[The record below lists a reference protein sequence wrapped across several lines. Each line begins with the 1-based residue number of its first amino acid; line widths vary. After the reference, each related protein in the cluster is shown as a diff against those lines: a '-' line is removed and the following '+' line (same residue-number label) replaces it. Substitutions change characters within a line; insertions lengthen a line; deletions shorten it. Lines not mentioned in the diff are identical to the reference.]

1 MESRLRK
8 RRPWIGW
15 RVISALLLAC
25 ILIVSATTGY
35 AFLKLQHTADGF
47 ITPLKGQK
55 KLPLEVMQPVN
66 VLLIGVDERKN
77 DPGRADAIML
87 LSFNPKT
94 PKATSLSIPRDMQV
108 TLSDGTKTKINHT
121 YAYGGVEETIETV
134 EKTFDVKIPYYA
146 KINMEGLIELVDA
159 VGGVTVD
166 NPSAFSWNDRRLQKD
181 YAEGKIKLTGLEA
194 SGYARMRKQDPLGD
208 MGRQIRQRQ
217 VLEAVGMKLAG
228 PDILT
233 NLEDVS
239 RVLKNNF
246 STNVTFSEAA
256 QLAQENQAGFER
268 LKPLKLEG
276 EGYIASDGVW
286 YFFASDHSMKVTK
299 QAITEVTDRQSK

>member
-1 MESRLRK
+1 MRSRLRK
-8 RRPWIGW
+8 KQPRIGW
-15 RVISALLLAC
+15 RIASAVLLLFV
-25 ILIVSATTGY
+25 LTVSATTGF
-35 AFLKLQHTADGF
+35 AFLKFQQTADSF
-47 ITPLKGQK
+47 ITPLKGAK

-94 PKATSLSIPRDMQV
+94 KQATSLSIPRDMQV
-108 TLSDGTKTKINHT
+108 TLPDGKKTKINHT

-134 EKTFDVKIPYYA
+134 EQTFETKVPYYA
-146 KINMEGLIELVDA
+146 KINMDGLIELVDA

-181 YAEGKIKLTGLEA
+181 YAKGKIKLTGLEA

-233 NLEDVS
+233 NLEEIS

-256 QLAQENQAGFER
+256 QLAQENQTGFER
-268 LKPLKLEG
+268 LKPLKLDG

-286 YFFASDHSMKVTK
+286 YFFASDQSMKEAK
-299 QAITEVTDRQSK
+299 QAIDKLTKS

>member
-1 MESRLRK
+1 MRSRLRK
-8 RRPWIGW
+8 KQRPIGW
-15 RVISALLLAC
+15 RIVSAVLLLFVLT
-25 ILIVSATTGY
+25 ISATTGY
-35 AFLKLQHTADGF
+35 AFLKFQQTADAF
-47 ITPLKGQK
+47 ITPLKGEK

-94 PKATSLSIPRDMQV
+94 KQATSLSIPRDMQV
-108 TLSDGTKTKINHT
+108 TLKNGEKTKINHT

-134 EKTFDVKIPYYA
+134 EQTFETKVPYYA
-146 KINMEGLIELVDA
+146 KINMDGLIELVDA

-166 NPSAFSWNDRRLQKD
+166 NPAAFSWNDRRLQKD
-181 YAEGKIKLTGLEA
+181 YAEGKIKLDGLEA

-217 VLEAVGMKLAG
+217 VLKAVGMKLAG
-228 PDILT
+228 PDVLT
-233 NLEDVS
+233 NLEEVS

-246 STNVTFSEAA
+246 STNITFSEAA
-256 QLAQENQAGFER
+256 QLAQENQTGFER
-268 LKPLKLEG
+268 LKPLKLDG

-286 YFFASDHSMKVTK
+286 YFFASDQSMQEARQEIDEVTK
-299 QAITEVTDRQSK
+299 S

>member
-1 MESRLRK
+1 MRSRLRK
-8 RRPWIGW
+8 KQPRIGW
-15 RVISALLLAC
+15 RIASAVLLLFV
-25 ILIVSATTGY
+25 LTVSATTGF
-35 AFLKLQHTADGF
+35 AFLKFQQTADSF
-47 ITPLKGQK
+47 ITPLKGTK

-94 PKATSLSIPRDMQV
+94 KQATSLSIPRDMQV
-108 TLSDGTKTKINHT
+108 TIANGEKTKINHT

-134 EKTFDVKIPYYA
+134 ERTFETKVPYYA
-146 KINMEGLIELVDA
+146 KINMDGLIELVDA

-181 YAEGKIKLTGLEA
+181 YAEGKIKLDGLEA

-233 NLEDVS
+233 NLEEIS

-246 STNVTFSEAA
+246 STNITFSEAA
-256 QLAQENQAGFER
+256 QLAQENQTGFER
-268 LKPLKLEG
+268 LKPLKLDG
-276 EGYIASDGVW
+276 EGYIASDGIW
-286 YFFASDHSMKVTK
+286 YFFASDQSMQEAKQVIDKLTK
-299 QAITEVTDRQSK
+299 S

>member
-1 MESRLRK
+1 MRSRLRK
-8 RRPWIGW
+8 KQPHIGW
-15 RVISALLLAC
+15 RIASAVLLLFV
-25 ILIVSATTGY
+25 LTVSATTGF
-35 AFLKLQHTADGF
+35 AFLKFQQTADSF
-47 ITPLKGQK
+47 ITPLKGAK

-94 PKATSLSIPRDMQV
+94 KQATSLSIPRDMQV
-108 TLSDGTKTKINHT
+108 ILTNGEKTKINHT

-134 EKTFDVKIPYYA
+134 ERTFETKVPYYA
-146 KINMEGLIELVDA
+146 KINMDGLIELVDA

-181 YAEGKIKLTGLEA
+181 YAEGKIKLDGLEA

-217 VLEAVGMKLAG
+217 VLEAVGIKLGG
-228 PDILT
+228 PDVLT
-233 NLEDVS
+233 NLEEIS
-239 RVLKNNF
+239 QVLKNNF
-246 STNVTFSEAA
+246 STNITFSEAA
-256 QLAQENQAGFER
+256 QLAQENQTGFER
-268 LKPLKLEG
+268 LKPLKLDG

-286 YFFASDHSMKVTK
+286 YFFASDQSMQEAKQTIDKLTK
-299 QAITEVTDRQSK
+299 S

>member
-1 MESRLRK
+1 MKSRRRK
-8 RRPWIGW
+8 RKPRIGW
-15 RVISALLLAC
+15 RIASVLLLLFVLT
-25 ILIVSATTGY
+25 ISATTGY
-35 AFLKLQHTADGF
+35 AFLQLKHTADGF

-94 PKATSLSIPRDMQV
+94 KQATSLSIPRDMQV
-108 TLSDGTKTKINHT
+108 TIENGEKTKINHT
-121 YAYGGVEETIETV
+121 YAYGGVEETIGTV
-134 EKTFDVKIPYYA
+134 EKTFDVSIPYYA
-146 KINMEGLIELVDA
+146 KINMDGLIELVDA

-166 NPSAFSWNDRRLQKD
+166 NPAAFSWNDRRLQKD
-181 YAEGKIKLTGLEA
+181 YAEGKIELNGLEA

-228 PDILT
+228 PNILT
-233 NLEDVS
+233 NLEKIS
-239 RVLKNNF
+239 GVLKNNF

-256 QLAQENQAGFER
+256 QLAQENQTGFEN
-268 LKPLKLEG
+268 LKPLKLDG

-286 YFFASDHSMKVTK
+286 YFFASEQSMEEAK
-299 QAITEVTDRQSK
+299 QAIDKLMKS

>member
-1 MESRLRK
+1 
-8 RRPWIGW
+8 
-15 RVISALLLAC
+15 
-25 ILIVSATTGY
+25 
-35 AFLKLQHTADGF
+35 
-47 ITPLKGQK
+47 
-55 KLPLEVMQPVN
+55 
-66 VLLIGVDERKN
+66 
-77 DPGRADAIML
+77 
-87 LSFNPKT
+87 
-94 PKATSLSIPRDMQV
+94 
-108 TLSDGTKTKINHT
+108 
-121 YAYGGVEETIETV
+121 
-134 EKTFDVKIPYYA
+134 
-146 KINMEGLIELVDA
+146 MEGLIELVDA

-233 NLEDVS
+233 NLEEVS

-246 STNVTFSEAA
+246 STNITFSEAA

>member
-1 MESRLRK
+1 MRSRLRK
-8 RRPWIGW
+8 KQPRIGW
-15 RVISALLLAC
+15 WIASAVLLLFV
-25 ILIVSATTGY
+25 LTVSATTGF
-35 AFLKLQHTADGF
+35 AFLKFQQTADSF
-47 ITPLKGQK
+47 ITPLKGAK

-94 PKATSLSIPRDMQV
+94 KQATSLSIPRDMQV
-108 TLSDGTKTKINHT
+108 TLPDGKKTKINHT

-134 EKTFDVKIPYYA
+134 EQTFETKVPYYA
-146 KINMEGLIELVDA
+146 KINMDGLIELVDA

-181 YAEGKIKLTGLEA
+181 YAKGKIKLTGLEA

-233 NLEDVS
+233 NLEEIS

-256 QLAQENQAGFER
+256 QLAQENQTGFER
-268 LKPLKLEG
+268 LKPLKLDG

-286 YFFASDHSMKVTK
+286 YFFASDQSMKEAK
-299 QAITEVTDRQSK
+299 QAIDKLTKS

>member
-1 MESRLRK
+1 MRSRLRK
-8 RRPWIGW
+8 KQPHIGW
-15 RVISALLLAC
+15 RIASAVLLLFVLT
-25 ILIVSATTGY
+25 ISATTGF
-35 AFLKLQHTADGF
+35 AFLKFQQTADSF
-47 ITPLKGQK
+47 ITPLKGAK

-94 PKATSLSIPRDMQV
+94 KQATSLSIPRDMQV
-108 TLSDGTKTKINHT
+108 ILTNGEKTKINHT

-134 EKTFDVKIPYYA
+134 ERTFETKVPYYA
-146 KINMEGLIELVDA
+146 KINMDGLIELVDA

-181 YAEGKIKLTGLEA
+181 YAEGKIKLDGLEA

-217 VLEAVGMKLAG
+217 VLEAVGIKLGG
-228 PDILT
+228 PDVLT
-233 NLEDVS
+233 NLEEIS
-239 RVLKNNF
+239 QVLKNNF
-246 STNVTFSEAA
+246 STNITFSEAA
-256 QLAQENQAGFER
+256 QLAQENQTGFER
-268 LKPLKLEG
+268 LKPLKLDG

-286 YFFASDHSMKVTK
+286 YFFASDQSMQEAKQTINKLTK
-299 QAITEVTDRQSK
+299 S

>member
-1 MESRLRK
+1 VKSRVRK
-8 RRPWIGW
+8 KRPWIGW
-15 RVISALLLAC
+15 RMISALLLAI
-25 ILIVSATTGY
+25 ILIASGTTGY
-35 AFLKLQHTADGF
+35 AFLRLQQTADDF
-47 ITPLKGQK
+47 ITPLKGKQ
-55 KLPLEVMQPVN
+55 KLPLESMRPVN

-94 PKATSLSIPRDMQV
+94 QKATSLSIPRDMQV
-108 TLSDGTKTKINHT
+108 TLADGTKTKINHT

-134 EKTFDVKIPYYA
+134 EETFDVKIPYYA

-181 YAEGKIKLTGLEA
+181 YAEGEIKLDGLEA

-233 NLEDVS
+233 NLEEVS

-246 STNVTFSEAA
+246 NTNITFSEAA
-256 QLAQENQAGFER
+256 QLTQENQSGFER

-286 YFFASDHSMKVTK
+286 YFFASDHSMQATK
-299 QAITEVTDRQSK
+299 QTIHEITDQQAK

>member
-1 MESRLRK
+1 MRSRLRK
-8 RRPWIGW
+8 KQPRIGW
-15 RVISALLLAC
+15 RIASAVLLLFV
-25 ILIVSATTGY
+25 LTVSATTGF
-35 AFLKLQHTADGF
+35 AFLKFQQTADSF
-47 ITPLKGQK
+47 ITPLKGAK

-87 LSFNPKT
+87 LSFNPETKQ
-94 PKATSLSIPRDMQV
+94 ATSLSIPRDMQV
-108 TLSDGTKTKINHT
+108 TIKNGEKTKINHT

-134 EKTFDVKIPYYA
+134 ERTFETKVPYYA
-146 KINMEGLIELVDA
+146 KINMDGLIELVDA

-181 YAEGKIKLTGLEA
+181 YAEGKIKLDGLEA

-233 NLEDVS
+233 NLEEVS

-246 STNVTFSEAA
+246 STNITFSEAA
-256 QLAQENQAGFER
+256 QLAQENQTGFER
-268 LKPLKLEG
+268 LKPLKLDG

-286 YFFASDHSMKVTK
+286 YFFASDQSMQEAK
-299 QAITEVTDRQSK
+299 QAIDKLTKS

>member
-1 MESRLRK
+1 MRSRLRK
-8 RRPWIGW
+8 KQPRIGW
-15 RVISALLLAC
+15 RIASAVLLLFV
-25 ILIVSATTGY
+25 LTVSATTGF
-35 AFLKLQHTADGF
+35 AFLKFQQTADSF
-47 ITPLKGQK
+47 ITPLKGTK

-94 PKATSLSIPRDMQV
+94 KQATSLSIPRDMQV
-108 TLSDGTKTKINHT
+108 TIANGEKTKINHT

-134 EKTFDVKIPYYA
+134 ERTFETKVPYYA
-146 KINMEGLIELVDA
+146 KINMDGLIELVDA

-181 YAEGKIKLTGLEA
+181 YAEGKIKLDGLEA

-233 NLEDVS
+233 NLEEIS

-246 STNVTFSEAA
+246 STNITFSEAA
-256 QLAQENQAGFER
+256 QLAQENQTGFER
-268 LKPLKLEG
+268 LKPLKLDG

-286 YFFASDHSMKVTK
+286 YFFASDQSMQEVKLAIDKLTK
-299 QAITEVTDRQSK
+299 S

>member
-1 MESRLRK
+1 MRSRLRK
-8 RRPWIGW
+8 KQPRIGW
-15 RVISALLLAC
+15 RIASAVLLLFV
-25 ILIVSATTGY
+25 LTVSATTGF
-35 AFLKLQHTADGF
+35 AFLKFQQTADSF
-47 ITPLKGQK
+47 ITPLKGAK

-87 LSFNPKT
+87 LSFNPETKQ
-94 PKATSLSIPRDMQV
+94 ATSLSIPRDMQV
-108 TLSDGTKTKINHT
+108 TIKNGEKTKINHT

-134 EKTFDVKIPYYA
+134 ERTFETKVPYYA
-146 KINMEGLIELVDA
+146 KINMDGLIELVDA

-181 YAEGKIKLTGLEA
+181 YAEGKIKLDGLEA

-228 PDILT
+228 PDIFT
-233 NLEDVS
+233 NLEEVS

-246 STNVTFSEAA
+246 STNITFSEAA
-256 QLAQENQAGFER
+256 QLAQENQTGFER
-268 LKPLKLEG
+268 LKPLKLDG

-286 YFFASDHSMKVTK
+286 YFFASDQSMQEAK
-299 QAITEVTDRQSK
+299 QAIDKLTKS

>member
-1 MESRLRK
+1 MRSRLRK
-8 RRPWIGW
+8 KQPRIGW
-15 RVISALLLAC
+15 RIASAVLLLFV
-25 ILIVSATTGY
+25 LTVSATTGF
-35 AFLKLQHTADGF
+35 AFLKFQQTADSF
-47 ITPLKGQK
+47 ITPLKGAK

-94 PKATSLSIPRDMQV
+94 KQATSLSIPRDMQV
-108 TLSDGTKTKINHT
+108 ILTNGEKTKINHT

-134 EKTFDVKIPYYA
+134 ERTFETKVPYYA
-146 KINMEGLIELVDA
+146 KINMDGLIELVDA

-181 YAEGKIKLTGLEA
+181 YAEGKIKLDGLEA

-217 VLEAVGMKLAG
+217 VLEAVGIKLGG
-228 PDILT
+228 PDVLT
-233 NLEDVS
+233 NLEEIS
-239 RVLKNNF
+239 QVLKNNF
-246 STNVTFSEAA
+246 STNITFSEAA
-256 QLAQENQAGFER
+256 QLAQENQTGFER
-268 LKPLKLEG
+268 LKPLKLDG

-286 YFFASDHSMKVTK
+286 YFFASDQSMQEAKQTINKLTK
-299 QAITEVTDRQSK
+299 S

>member
-1 MESRLRK
+1 MRSRLRK
-8 RRPWIGW
+8 KQPHIGW
-15 RVISALLLAC
+15 RIASAVLLLFV
-25 ILIVSATTGY
+25 LTVSATTGF
-35 AFLKLQHTADGF
+35 AFLKFQQTADSF
-47 ITPLKGQK
+47 ITPLKGAK

-94 PKATSLSIPRDMQV
+94 KQATSLSIPRDMQV
-108 TLSDGTKTKINHT
+108 ILTNGEKTKINHT

-134 EKTFDVKIPYYA
+134 ERTFETKVPYYA
-146 KINMEGLIELVDA
+146 KINMDGLIELVDA

-181 YAEGKIKLTGLEA
+181 YAEGKIKLDGLEA

-217 VLEAVGMKLAG
+217 VLEAVGIKLAG
-228 PDILT
+228 PDVLT
-233 NLEDVS
+233 NLEEIS
-239 RVLKNNF
+239 QVLKNNF
-246 STNVTFSEAA
+246 STNITFSEAA
-256 QLAQENQAGFER
+256 QLAQENQTGFER
-268 LKPLKLEG
+268 LKPLKLDG

-286 YFFASDHSMKVTK
+286 YFFASDQSMQEAKQTIDKLTK
-299 QAITEVTDRQSK
+299 S

>member
-1 MESRLRK
+1 MRSRLRK
-8 RRPWIGW
+8 KQPRIGW
-15 RVISALLLAC
+15 RIASAVLLLFV
-25 ILIVSATTGY
+25 LTVSATTGF
-35 AFLKLQHTADGF
+35 AFLKFQQTADSF
-47 ITPLKGQK
+47 ITPLKGAK

-94 PKATSLSIPRDMQV
+94 KQATSLSIPRDMQV
-108 TLSDGTKTKINHT
+108 ILTNGEKTKINHT

-134 EKTFDVKIPYYA
+134 ERTFETKVPYYA
-146 KINMEGLIELVDA
+146 KINMDGLIELVDA

-181 YAEGKIKLTGLEA
+181 YAEGKIKLDGLEA

-217 VLEAVGMKLAG
+217 VLEAVGIKLAG
-228 PDILT
+228 PDVLT
-233 NLEDVS
+233 NLEEIS
-239 RVLKNNF
+239 QVLKNNF
-246 STNVTFSEAA
+246 STNITFSEAA
-256 QLAQENQAGFER
+256 QLAQENQTGFER
-268 LKPLKLEG
+268 LKPLKLDG

-286 YFFASDHSMKVTK
+286 YFFASDQSMQEAKQTIDKLTK
-299 QAITEVTDRQSK
+299 S

>member
-1 MESRLRK
+1 MRSRLRK
-8 RRPWIGW
+8 KQPHIGW
-15 RVISALLLAC
+15 RIASAVLLLFV
-25 ILIVSATTGY
+25 LTVSATTGF
-35 AFLKLQHTADGF
+35 AFLKFQQTADSF
-47 ITPLKGQK
+47 ITPLKGAK

-94 PKATSLSIPRDMQV
+94 KQATSLSIPRDMQV
-108 TLSDGTKTKINHT
+108 TLTNGEKTKINHT

-134 EKTFDVKIPYYA
+134 ERTFETKVPYYA
-146 KINMEGLIELVDA
+146 KINMDGLIELVDA

-181 YAEGKIKLTGLEA
+181 YAEGKIKLDGLEA

-217 VLEAVGMKLAG
+217 VLEAVGIKLAG
-228 PDILT
+228 PDVLT
-233 NLEDVS
+233 NLEEIS

-246 STNVTFSEAA
+246 STNITFSEAA
-256 QLAQENQAGFER
+256 QLAQENQTGFER
-268 LKPLKLEG
+268 LKPLKLDG

-286 YFFASDHSMKVTK
+286 YFFASDQSMQEAKQTIDKLTK
-299 QAITEVTDRQSK
+299 S

>member
-1 MESRLRK
+1 MRSRLRK
-8 RRPWIGW
+8 KQPRIGW
-15 RVISALLLAC
+15 RIASAVLLLFV
-25 ILIVSATTGY
+25 LTVSATTGF
-35 AFLKLQHTADGF
+35 AFLKFQQTADSF
-47 ITPLKGQK
+47 ITPLKGAK

-94 PKATSLSIPRDMQV
+94 KQATSLSIPRDMQV
-108 TLSDGTKTKINHT
+108 TIKNGEKTKINHT

-134 EKTFDVKIPYYA
+134 ERTFETKVPYYA
-146 KINMEGLIELVDA
+146 KINMDGLIELVDA

-181 YAEGKIKLTGLEA
+181 YAEGKIKLDGLEA

-233 NLEDVS
+233 NLEEVS

-246 STNVTFSEAA
+246 STNITFSEAA
-256 QLAQENQAGFER
+256 QLAQENQTGFER
-268 LKPLKLEG
+268 LKPLKLDG

-286 YFFASDHSMKVTK
+286 YFFASDQSMQEAK
-299 QAITEVTDRQSK
+299 QAIDKLTKS

>member
-1 MESRLRK
+1 MRSRLRK
-8 RRPWIGW
+8 KQLRIGW
-15 RVISALLLAC
+15 RIASAVLLLFV
-25 ILIVSATTGY
+25 LTVSATTGF
-35 AFLKLQHTADGF
+35 AFLKFQQTADSF
-47 ITPLKGQK
+47 ITPLKGAK

-94 PKATSLSIPRDMQV
+94 KQATSLSIPRDMQV
-108 TLSDGTKTKINHT
+108 TIANGEKTKINHT

-134 EKTFDVKIPYYA
+134 ERTFETKVPYYA
-146 KINMEGLIELVDA
+146 KINMDGLIELVDA

-181 YAEGKIKLTGLEA
+181 YAEGKIKLDGLEA

-233 NLEDVS
+233 NLEEVS

-246 STNVTFSEAA
+246 STNITFSEAA
-256 QLAQENQAGFER
+256 QLAQENQTGFER
-268 LKPLKLEG
+268 LKPLKLDG

-286 YFFASDHSMKVTK
+286 YFFASDQSMQEAK
-299 QAITEVTDRQSK
+299 QAIDKLTKS

>member
-1 MESRLRK
+1 MRSRLRK
-8 RRPWIGW
+8 KQPRIGW
-15 RVISALLLAC
+15 RIASAVLLLFV
-25 ILIVSATTGY
+25 LTVSATTGF
-35 AFLKLQHTADGF
+35 AFLKFQQTADSF
-47 ITPLKGQK
+47 ITPLKGAK

-94 PKATSLSIPRDMQV
+94 KQATSLSIPRDMQV
-108 TLSDGTKTKINHT
+108 TLTNGEKTKINHT

-134 EKTFDVKIPYYA
+134 ERTFETKVPYYA
-146 KINMEGLIELVDA
+146 KINMDGLIELVDA

-181 YAEGKIKLTGLEA
+181 YAEGKIKLDGLEA

-233 NLEDVS
+233 NLEEIS

-246 STNVTFSEAA
+246 STNITFSEAA
-256 QLAQENQAGFER
+256 QLAQENQTGFER
-268 LKPLKLEG
+268 LKPLKLDG

-286 YFFASDHSMKVTK
+286 YFFASDQSMQEAKQTIDKLTK
-299 QAITEVTDRQSK
+299 S

>member
-1 MESRLRK
+1 MRSRLRK
-8 RRPWIGW
+8 KQPRIGW
-15 RVISALLLAC
+15 RIASAVLLLFV
-25 ILIVSATTGY
+25 LTVSATTGF
-35 AFLKLQHTADGF
+35 AFLKFQQTADSF
-47 ITPLKGQK
+47 ITPLKGAK

-87 LSFNPKT
+87 LSFNPETKQ
-94 PKATSLSIPRDMQV
+94 ATSLSIPRDMQV
-108 TLSDGTKTKINHT
+108 TIANGEKTKINHT

-134 EKTFDVKIPYYA
+134 ERTFETKVPYYA
-146 KINMEGLIELVDA
+146 KINMDGLIELVDA

-181 YAEGKIKLTGLEA
+181 YAEGKIKLDGLEA

-233 NLEDVS
+233 NLEEVS

-246 STNVTFSEAA
+246 STNITFSEAA
-256 QLAQENQAGFER
+256 QLAQENQTGFER
-268 LKPLKLEG
+268 LKPLKLDG

-286 YFFASDHSMKVTK
+286 YFFASDQSMQEAK
-299 QAITEVTDRQSK
+299 QAIDKLTKS

>member
-1 MESRLRK
+1 MRSRLRK
-8 RRPWIGW
+8 KQPRIGW
-15 RVISALLLAC
+15 RIASAVLLLFV
-25 ILIVSATTGY
+25 LTVSATTGF
-35 AFLKLQHTADGF
+35 AFLKFQQTADSF
-47 ITPLKGQK
+47 ITPLKGAK

-87 LSFNPKT
+87 LSFNPETKQ
-94 PKATSLSIPRDMQV
+94 ATSLSIPRDMQV
-108 TLSDGTKTKINHT
+108 TIKNGEKTKINHT

-134 EKTFDVKIPYYA
+134 ERTFETKVPYYA
-146 KINMEGLIELVDA
+146 KINMDGLIELVDA

-181 YAEGKIKLTGLEA
+181 YAEGKIKLDGLEA

-233 NLEDVS
+233 NLEEVS

-246 STNVTFSEAA
+246 STNITFSEAA
-256 QLAQENQAGFER
+256 QLAQENQTGFER
-268 LKPLKLEG
+268 LKPLKLDG

-286 YFFASDHSMKVTK
+286 YFFASDQSLQEAK
-299 QAITEVTDRQSK
+299 QAIDKLTKS

>member
-1 MESRLRK
+1 MRSRLRK
-8 RRPWIGW
+8 KQPRIGW
-15 RVISALLLAC
+15 WIASAVLLLFV
-25 ILIVSATTGY
+25 LTVSATTGF
-35 AFLKLQHTADGF
+35 AFLKFQQTADSF
-47 ITPLKGQK
+47 ITPLKGAK

-94 PKATSLSIPRDMQV
+94 KQATSLSIPRDMQV
-108 TLSDGTKTKINHT
+108 TLPDGKKTKINHT

-134 EKTFDVKIPYYA
+134 EQTFETKVPYYA
-146 KINMEGLIELVDA
+146 KINMDGLIELVDA

-181 YAEGKIKLTGLEA
+181 YEKGKIKLTGLEA

-233 NLEDVS
+233 NLEEIS

-256 QLAQENQAGFER
+256 QLAQENQTGFER
-268 LKPLKLEG
+268 LKPLKLDG

-286 YFFASDHSMKVTK
+286 YFFASDQSMQEAK
-299 QAITEVTDRQSK
+299 QAIDKLTKS

>member
-1 MESRLRK
+1 MRSRLRK
-8 RRPWIGW
+8 KQPRIGW
-15 RVISALLLAC
+15 RIASAVLLLFV
-25 ILIVSATTGY
+25 LTVSATTGF
-35 AFLKLQHTADGF
+35 AFLKFQQTADSF
-47 ITPLKGQK
+47 ITPLKGAK

-94 PKATSLSIPRDMQV
+94 KQATSLSIPRDMQV
-108 TLSDGTKTKINHT
+108 ILTNGEKTKINHT

-134 EKTFDVKIPYYA
+134 ERTFETKVPYYA
-146 KINMEGLIELVDA
+146 KINMDGLIELVDA

-181 YAEGKIKLTGLEA
+181 YAEGKIKLDGLEA

-217 VLEAVGMKLAG
+217 VLEAVGIKLGG
-228 PDILT
+228 PDVLT
-233 NLEDVS
+233 NLEEIS
-239 RVLKNNF
+239 QVLKNNF
-246 STNVTFSEAA
+246 STNITFSEAA
-256 QLAQENQAGFER
+256 QLAQENQTGFER
-268 LKPLKLEG
+268 LKPLKLDG

-286 YFFASDHSMKVTK
+286 YFFASDQSMQEAKQTIDKLTK
-299 QAITEVTDRQSK
+299 S